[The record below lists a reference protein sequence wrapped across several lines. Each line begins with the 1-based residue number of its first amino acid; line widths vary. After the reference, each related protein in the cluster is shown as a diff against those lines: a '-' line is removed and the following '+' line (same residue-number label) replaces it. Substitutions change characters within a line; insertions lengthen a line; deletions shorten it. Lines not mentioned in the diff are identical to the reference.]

1 LDFGET
7 PIVDGCVRCG
17 GGFAASSRTEQ
28 DQGQS
33 AVRIGVAI
41 ATAGRPHIV
50 RKTVAELRKQTRPV
64 DTIYVCAPEQTDV
77 ADLKSASPVVCV
89 KLGLR
94 GSCAQRNAII
104 EQATNEDIIVFFDDD
119 FLPHRNYMA
128 NLESIF
134 ICQPEIVMVTG
145 TVIVDGII
153 GPGLDFEEAQRIL
166 SMDQFTI
173 KAPIIEEVY
182 NGYGCNMA
190 VRAKTIRDHRTLF
203 DEALPLYGWLEDID
217 FSRRLARYGRVV
229 KASDVRGVHLGHKK
243 GRQAGL
249 LLGYSQVANPIYLAR
264 KGTMSWRRAMSQL
277 ARNVAANCWRAILPE
292 TYIDRRGRLLGH
304 GFAIADLLSGKLDP
318 RRVLEL

>member
-1 LDFGET
+1 M
-7 PIVDGCVRCG
+7 
-17 GGFAASSRTEQ
+17 
-28 DQGQS
+28 
-33 AVRIGVAI
+33 RIGVAI
-41 ATAGRPHIV
+41 ATTGRPHIV

-64 DTIYVCAPEQTDV
+64 DTIYVCAPEQRDV
-77 ADLKSASPVVCV
+77 VDLESTSPAVRLT
-89 KLGLR
+89 LGLR

-104 EQATNEDIIVFFDDD
+104 EQAINEDIIVFFDDD
-119 FLPHRNYMA
+119 FLPHRSYMA
-128 NLESIF
+128 NLEAIF
-134 ICQPEIVMVTG
+134 ICRPEIVMVTG
-145 TVIVDGII
+145 NLIVDGII

-166 SMDQFTI
+166 SMDQFTSGDS
-173 KAPIIEEVY
+173 IIEEVY

-217 FSRRLARYGRVV
+217 FSRRLAHYGRVV
-229 KASDVRGVHLGHKK
+229 KATDVRGVHLGHKK

-264 KGTMSWRRAMSQL
+264 KGTMSWARAMSQL

-292 TYIDRRGRLLGH
+292 AYIDRRGRLLGH